1 MSIDRDTFKNTS
13 EDELADLSV
22 PDQVL
27 GYLAVNEDRAFKA
40 REIASQIGADEGAV
54 STALSRLKD
63 RDLVEH
69 KATYWAITDD
79 AERLDGYSG
88 YERAN
93 RTVQQP
99 TRGAEGQGRGAS
111 TPRGTTP
118 ECRGRAVTTKL
129 YTDLR
134 AWRRR
139 LWEMTHSKVRRT
151 LGLAHSLESRRP
163 SVPRRPVYRTHVDL
177 ENLDGRPD

>member
-88 YERAN
+88 YERATALFN
-93 RTVQQP
+93 NQL
-99 TRGAEGQGRGAS
+99 
-111 TPRGTTP
+111 GT
-118 ECRGRAVTTKL
+118 EDKE
-129 YTDLR
+129 
-134 AWRRR
+134 AWREYAPGNHTRV
-139 LWEMTHSKVRRT
+139 SRT
-151 LGLAHSLESRRP
+151 SS
-163 SVPRRPVYRTHVDL
+163 D
-177 ENLDGRPD
+177 